1 MAEKEAAKVFHQ
13 ILSAL
18 IYLKSMGV
26 SHRDIKPENIIFDK
40 DWNAKLVD
48 FGFSCKSFSEDDKMR
63 KTVCGTPSYT
73 PPEVL
78 LKTSYSAEL
87 MDVWSLGVTLYT
99 MIAAEMPFDAETSE
113 KRRTKI
119 INCKWASKN
128 FFSQRVQ
135 KLLAGIFVEPTKRL
149 LLSDLQSS

>member
-1 MAEKEAAKVFHQ
+1 V
-13 ILSAL
+13 L
-18 IYLKSMGV
+18 
-26 SHRDIKPENIIFDK
+26 FDK

-48 FGFSCKSFSEDDKMR
+48 FGFSCKSFTVEDGMR

-78 LKTSYSAEL
+78 LKTTYSAEL

-99 MIAAEMPFDAETSE
+99 MLAAELPFEGDTPE
-113 KRRTKI
+113 KSKSKI
-119 INCKWASKN
+119 INCRWSPKS
-128 FFSQRVQ
+128 FFSPRVQ
-135 KLLAGIFVEPTKRL
+135 KLLGSIFVEPTKRS